1 MSQLRAAAIFAGLTH
16 AVASVAVAQPLSRGE
31 QAPEAAAASSD
42 GPARSATYVIDPT
55 HTFVTYEIGHYA
67 TTTNRGRFASRSGT
81 VKIDASGSGGQVAV
95 TIDVGSVSTGVDLL
109 DRHLQSKDFFNVAA
123 FPEARFVADRIEFA
137 GAKVVRVPGTLT
149 LLGRSKPVTLE
160 VKRFNCYTS
169 PIFARQVC
177 GGDFEAVILRSD
189 YGIVWGLGFGF
200 EDRVRLLVQVEA
212 VRSP

>member
-1 MSQLRAAAIFAGLTH
+1 MGQLRMTEVFAGLILS
-16 AVASVAVAQPLSRGE
+16 AAAVAVAQPLIRGE
-31 QAPEAAAASSD
+31 PAPEAAAAASR
-42 GPARSATYVIDPT
+42 GPARGATYVIDPT

-67 TTTNRGRFASRSGT
+67 TTTNRGRFRSRDGT
-81 VKIDASGSGGQVAV
+81 VKIDAGGGGGQVAI

-123 FPEARFVADRIEFA
+123 FRDARFVADRILFA
-137 GAKVVRVPGTLT
+137 GDKVVGVPGTLT

-160 VKRFNCYTS
+160 AKRFNCYTS

-212 VRSP
+212 VRTP